1 MNDLRQRY
9 INSPFY
15 FKYFKFARIIFYRL
29 SGIKKLA
36 GQTIWYGVSSIAARF
51 INYLLTPYLTYKFT
65 TEEYG
70 EMSVLYAFIPFM
82 NVIFTYG
89 METGFFRFAQS
100 ADKSKVYST
109 TSLSLIYST
118 LLLSLLLIAFNKP
131 ISHLL
136 GVENRPEYLIIAA
149 MIIGLDALTTIPFA
163 KLRQEGKPRKFAVI
177 KFLGVFINI
186 GATVFF
192 LSVGP
197 DLAQTHP
204 DDFLGHI
211 YKKEWTVGYL
221 LLANLIQ
228 NIIVFLVLSREFWG
242 FKFKFD
248 KKLWR
253 EMIVYSMPLII
264 AGLGGMINETADRIM
279 LLKWWQPVAGEANA
293 EAQVG
298 IYSACYKLSI
308 LISLGVQAFRMGA
321 EPFFF
326 KQSASENAPR
336 TYARVMKFFVITICL
351 MFLFVMLYLDIWK
364 HFIRNKEMWVGLN
377 VVPILLLANMF
388 LGIYYNLSIW
398 YKLGNKTIAGA
409 YITLI
414 GAVVTILINYI
425 FIPKY
430 GYMACAWATFA
441 CYGTMMVLS
450 YTWGQRNYRIP
461 YATNKLIAYIVIAV
475 ICFIIHHFVADFFPF
490 AWVNYGVATLL
501 FALYFLFIVQI
512 EKREFA
518 QLPVIGQ
525 FLK

>member
-1 MNDLRQRY
+1 M
-9 INSPFY
+9 
-15 FKYFKFARIIFYRL
+15 

-89 METGFFRFAQS
+89 METGFFRFAQNS
-100 ADKSKVYST
+100 DKGKVYST

-118 LLLSLLLIAFNKP
+118 LLLSLLLVAFNKP
-131 ISHLL
+131 LSELL
-136 GVENRPEYLIIAA
+136 GVANRPEYLIIAA
-149 MIIGLDALTTIPFA
+149 VIIALDALTTIPFA

-192 LSVGP
+192 LTVGP
-197 DLAQTHP
+197 DLAKTHP

-248 KKLWR
+248 KQLWR

-279 LLKWWQPVAGEANA
+279 LLKWWQPGAGEANA
-293 EAQVG
+293 DAQVG

-326 KQSASENAPR
+326 KQSMNENAPR
-336 TYARVMKFFVITICL
+336 TYARVMKFFVITVCL
-351 MFLFVMLYLDIWK
+351 MFLFVVLYLDIWK
-364 HFIRNKEMWVGLN
+364 HFIRNKEMWVGLK

-398 YKLGNKTIAGA
+398 YKLGNKTISGA

-414 GAVVTILINYI
+414 GAAVTVLINYI
-425 FIPKY
+425 FIPEY
-430 GYMACAWATFA
+430 GYVACAWATFA
-441 CYGTMMVLS
+441 CYGIMMAIS
-450 YTWGQRNYRIP
+450 YIWGQKSYRIP

-475 ICFIIHHFVADFFPF
+475 ACFFIHHFVVNAYPLI
-490 AWVNYGVATLL
+490 WINYGLATVL
-501 FALYFLFIVQI
+501 FLLYFVFILRV

-518 QLPVIGQ
+518 QLPVIGRV
-525 FLK
+525 FR